1 MPNFKK
7 GKSFADN
14 FNAKSPFRSSIS
26 EFMAMG
32 KALGSSKSSPP
43 TAVDFTEHYKAPEK
57 KAANEDDTAK
67 NAHKKRAKESIKGL
81 NEGNERR
88 KKESKVN
95 DYVIP
100 TAEEEQQKKQSG
112 NEIKLDASN
121 NFMSAISAFP
131 MKYGRKK

>member
-57 KAANEDDTAK
+57 KAEEKPESASKILKNKKAQIELDKMNQNAADAEYYGSEEDKAK
-67 NAHKKRAKESIKGL
+67 NSKANAK
-81 NEGNERR
+81 N
-88 KKESKVN
+88 SKN
-95 DYVIP
+95 L
-100 TAEEEQQKKQSG
+100 SG
-112 NEIKLDASN
+112 
-121 NFMSAISAFP
+121 AFP